1 VRKISPQSIS
11 SEPATGTTIDITFT
25 IPQTLDINRK
35 PGIAT
40 SQNVG
45 MAAYKIGLLTMH
57 GTKKHKKILSA
68 TTWVDRGTV
77 W

>member
-1 VRKISPQSIS
+1 M
-11 SEPATGTTIDITFT
+11 DITFI
-25 IPQTLDINRK
+25 IPETLDIIRK

-45 MAAYKIGLLTMH
+45 MAAYKIVLLTVH

-68 TTWVDRGTV
+68 TTWVGRSTV

>member
-1 VRKISPQSIS
+1 M
-11 SEPATGTTIDITFT
+11 DITF
-25 IPQTLDINRK
+25 IILVTLDIIRK

-45 MAAYKIGLLTMH
+45 MAAYKIGLLTVH
-57 GTKKHKKILSA
+57 GSKRHKKILSVR
-68 TTWVDRGTV
+68 TWVSRSTV

>member
-1 VRKISPQSIS
+1 M
-11 SEPATGTTIDITFT
+11 
-25 IPQTLDINRK
+25 PQTLDIIRK

-45 MAAYKIGLLTMH
+45 TAAYKIGLLTVH
-57 GTKKHKKILSA
+57 GTKKHKKILSV